1 MSLQVVLLA
10 ILSLTHFSKIYLQK
24 RLYNYSVCIGIEKG
38 TTVNVVP
45 FLYILFE
52 VITVAISNMKVI
64 LLCPIETVWDAV
76 TNLNDFAW
84 RSDLKDIRII
94 DEHNFIEISK
104 NGIETYFR
112 VTECIKYQSW
122 AFEIENKNIR
132 GTWVGKFYS
141 KGDKTILEFTE
152 NIVSKK
158 LIFKPFISLYLKR
171 QQKIYFRDLKVKLNC
186 VESGFM

>member
-1 MSLQVVLLA
+1 
-10 ILSLTHFSKIYLQK
+10 
-24 RLYNYSVCIGIEKG
+24 
-38 TTVNVVP
+38 
-45 FLYILFE
+45 
-52 VITVAISNMKVI
+52 MKVI

-84 RSDLKDIRII
+84 ISDLKDIRII

-186 VESGFM
+186 AESGFM

>member
-1 MSLQVVLLA
+1 
-10 ILSLTHFSKIYLQK
+10 
-24 RLYNYSVCIGIEKG
+24 
-38 TTVNVVP
+38 
-45 FLYILFE
+45 
-52 VITVAISNMKVI
+52 MKVI

-76 TNLNDFAW
+76 TNPNDFAW

-186 VESGFM
+186 SESGFM